1 MNIALRF
8 NKEDVTI
15 LENLVPSKLRLYFL
29 STMPSLLFSNG
40 LLPKEKM
47 SKSHSY

>member
-8 NKEDVTI
+8 NKEVVTI
-15 LENLVPSKLRLYFL
+15 LENLISGKLRLCFL
-29 STMPSLLFSNG
+29 STMTGLLFSNG